1 MSNRKLIFIFLI
13 IGLINLLVSFK
24 QNIIHQTNIIF
35 QIDSIPKP
43 IGIINDYEN
52 VIDDKDELELLEM
65 AVEIGNK
72 TGAQLAIVS
81 ISNYRPA
88 ENLADYSTELFNTW
102 GIGHRNKND
111 GVLIIFGLSIREVR
125 IATGKGIETLLTN
138 EECKL
143 IIDNQI
149 IPAFKNGNILLGL
162 KNALKAISTELS

>member
-1 MSNRKLIFIFLI
+1 
-13 IGLINLLVSFK
+13 
-24 QNIIHQTNIIF
+24 
-35 QIDSIPKP
+35 
-43 IGIINDYEN
+43 
-52 VIDDKDELELLEM
+52 M

-81 ISNYRPA
+81 ITSYRPA

-125 IATGKGIETLLTN
+125 IATGTGIETLLTD
-138 EECKL
+138 EECKQ
-143 IIDNQI
+143 IIDKQI
-149 IPAFKNGNILLGL
+149 IPAFINGNIFLGL

>member
-1 MSNRKLIFIFLI
+1 MKRSIISALFLI
-13 IGLINLLVSFK
+13 GFINILVSFK
-24 QNIIHQTNIIF
+24 QNIIHQKNIIF

-81 ISNYRPA
+81 ITSYRPA

-125 IATGKGIETLLTN
+125 IATGTGIETLLTD
-138 EECKL
+138 EECKQ
-143 IIDNQI
+143 IIDKQI
-149 IPAFKNGNILLGL
+149 IPAFINGNIFLGL